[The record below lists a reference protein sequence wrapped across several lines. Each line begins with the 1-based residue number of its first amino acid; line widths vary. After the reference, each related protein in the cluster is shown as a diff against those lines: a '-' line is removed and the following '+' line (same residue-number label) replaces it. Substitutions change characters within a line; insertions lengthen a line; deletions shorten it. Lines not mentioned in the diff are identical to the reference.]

1 MISHYAIIASMKY
14 DARKLS
20 TDEQTLLRRLA
31 VQRVLNGES
40 AAVVTRDYGLGE
52 KTIFKWLRVAK
63 EKGLDAL
70 APIPRTGRNKALS
83 ALEEQEVKR
92 WVISGDPRQYG
103 FDFGLWT
110 RQIVADLIADRF
122 NITLSVT
129 AVGNLLH
136 RLGLTPQK
144 PLRRAY
150 ERDEKAVTEWIEK
163 IYPKVKKHAK
173 KTGAEIFWLDEA
185 SIRSDD
191 PLQRT
196 WGEKGKTPVVKTS
209 GQRQSINAIS
219 ALSNKGGFWYHVYNG
234 KFTADKC
241 VECFQR
247 FLKNRKSSVI
257 LIVDGH
263 PVHKSKKVMKY
274 IESLEAKLEIVFLP
288 PYAPDLNPDELVW
301 NQMRNVGTSKKPLKE
316 GESLMNRAIMDLESI
331 KRNKKLIR
339 SFFEEGTV
347 SFAAA

>member
-1 MISHYAIIASMKY
+1 MKY
-14 DARKLS
+14 DARKIS
-20 TDEQTLLRRLA
+20 TEEQHLIRKLA
-31 VQRVLNGES
+31 VQRVYDGES
-40 AAVVTRDYGLGE
+40 VAEVTRYFGLGS
-52 KTIFKWLRVAK
+52 KTVFRWLKVAR
-63 EKGLDAL
+63 EKGIEAL
-70 APIPRTGRNKALS
+70 SPKARSGRNRFLS
-83 ALEEQEVKR
+83 RLEEQEVKR
-92 WVISGDPRQYG
+92 WIIGGDPHQHG

-110 RQIVADLIADRF
+110 RQIVADLIDDKF
-122 NITLSVT
+122 GIDMSLSG
-129 AVGNLLH
+129 VGKLLK

-150 ERDEKAVTEWIEK
+150 ERDEKAVKEWVEV
-163 IYPKVKKHAK
+163 IYPKVKKYAK
-173 KTGAEIFWLDEA
+173 NKGSEIFWLDEA

-241 VECFQR
+241 VECFKH
-247 FLKNRKSSVI
+247 FLRNRKSPVL

-263 PVHKSKKVMKY
+263 PVHKSKKVMDY
-274 IESLEAKLEIVFLP
+274 IESLKGKLEIVFLP

-301 NQMRNVGTSKKPLKE
+301 NQMRHVGTSKKPLKK
-316 GESLMNRAIMDLESI
+316 GESLMNRAILDLESI
-331 KRNKKLIR
+331 KQNKKLIR
-339 SFFEEGTV
+339 SFFEEKTV

>member
-1 MISHYAIIASMKY
+1 MKY
-14 DARKLS
+14 DARKIS
-20 TDEQTLLRRLA
+20 TEEQHLIRKLA
-31 VQRVLNGES
+31 VQRVLAGES
-40 AAVVTRDYGLGE
+40 AAEVTRSFGLGS
-52 KTIFKWLRVAK
+52 KTIFTWLKVAR
-63 EKGLDAL
+63 EKGINAL
-70 APIPRTGRNKALS
+70 APKARTGRNRALS
-83 ALEEQEVKR
+83 PIEEQEVKH
-92 WVISGDPRQYG
+92 WIVGGDPRQHG

-110 RQIVADLIADRF
+110 RQIVSSLITEKF
-122 NITLSVT
+122 GIELSLSG
-129 AVGNLLH
+129 VGKLLH

-150 ERDEKAVTEWIEK
+150 ERDEKAVTEWVETV
-163 IYPKVKKHAK
+163 YPRVKTHAK

-241 VECFQR
+241 VECFKR
-247 FLKNRKSSVI
+247 FLRNRQSPVI

-263 PVHKSKKVMKY
+263 PVHKSKKVMNY
-274 IESLEAKLEIVFLP
+274 IESLEGRLEIVFLP

-301 NQMRNVGTSKKPLKE
+301 NQMRHVGTSKKPLKKD
-316 GESLMNRAIMDLESI
+316 ESLMNRAILDLESI

-339 SFFEEGTV
+339 SFFEEKTV

>member
-1 MISHYAIIASMKY
+1 MKN

-20 TDEQTLLRRLA
+20 TEEQHLIRKLA
-31 VQRVLNGES
+31 VQRVFDGEP
-40 AAVVTRDYGLGE
+40 AAEVTRHFGLGK
-52 KTIFKWLRVAK
+52 KTIFTWLKIAR
-63 EKGLDAL
+63 EQGLNAL
-70 APIPRTGRNKALS
+70 SPKARTGRNRKLS
-83 ALEEQEVKR
+83 LLEEQEVKR
-92 WVISGDPRQYG
+92 WIVGNDPRQFG

-110 RQIVADLIADRF
+110 RQIVSDLIKDRF
-122 NITLSVT
+122 GIELSVT
-129 AVGNLLH
+129 STGELLH

-150 ERDEKAVTEWIEK
+150 ERDEKAVKEWVAVV
-163 IYPKVKKHAK
+163 YPKVKKHAK

-196 WGEKGKTPVVKTS
+196 WGEKGKTPIVKTS

-241 VECFQR
+241 IECFRR
-247 FLKNRKSSVI
+247 FLKNRKSRVI

-263 PVHKSKKVMKY
+263 PVHKSKKVMSY
-274 IESLEAKLEIVFLP
+274 IESLDGRIEMVFLP

-301 NQMRNVGTSKKPLKE
+301 NQMRHIGSSKKPLKE
-316 GESLMNRAIMDLESI
+316 GESLLNRAVRDLESI
-331 KRNKKLIR
+331 KRNKKLIK
-339 SFFEEGTV
+339 SFFQDATV

>member
-1 MISHYAIIASMKY
+1 MKY

-20 TDEQTLLRRLA
+20 TEEQHLIRKIA
-31 VQRVLNGES
+31 VQRVFDGES
-40 AAVVTRDYGLGE
+40 AAEVTRSLGLGGR
-52 KTIFKWLRVAK
+52 TIFSWLKIAR
-63 EKGLDAL
+63 ENGIDAL
-70 APIPRTGRNKALS
+70 APKARPGRGRKLS
-83 ALEEQEVKR
+83 SIEEQEVKR
-92 WVISGDPRQYG
+92 WVVGGDPRQHG

-110 RQIVADLIADRF
+110 RQIVSDLIREKF
-122 NITLSVT
+122 GIEISITSV
-129 AVGNLLH
+129 GELLH
-136 RLGLTPQK
+136 RLNLTPQK

-150 ERDEKAVTEWIEK
+150 ERDEEAVKHWVK
-163 IYPKVKKHAK
+163 NVYPKVKKYAK

-219 ALSNKGGFWYHVYNG
+219 ALSNKGGFWYHIYNG

-241 VECFQR
+241 VECFKDFQR
-247 FLKNRKSSVI
+247 SQRRPVI

-263 PVHKSKKVMKY
+263 PVHKSKKVLDY
-274 IESLEAKLEIVFLP
+274 VESQDGNLEMVFLP

-301 NQMRNVGTSKKPLKE
+301 NHMRNIGTSKKPLKE
-316 GESLMNRAIMDLESI
+316 GESLMNRAHRDLQSI
-331 KRNKKLIR
+331 KENKKLVK
-339 SFFEEGTV
+339 SFFQESTV
-347 SFAAA
+347 LFAAA